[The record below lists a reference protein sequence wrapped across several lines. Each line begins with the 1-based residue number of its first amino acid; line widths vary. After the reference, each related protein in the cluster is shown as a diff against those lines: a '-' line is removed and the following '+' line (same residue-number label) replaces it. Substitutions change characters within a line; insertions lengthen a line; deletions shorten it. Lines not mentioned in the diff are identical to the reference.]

1 MQKSTIQI
9 ERKTVLFLLIIP
21 TTYKMQFGRLF
32 TFSVVLF
39 GYFMFLASGAAL
51 LPVKEVDALK
61 EIAKTLRKTNW
72 NFSEDPCGGGE
83 SSWKTLQPEKGFQ
96 NAVTCNCSYANNTI
110 CHVISIILRAQSLPG
125 ILPPE
130 LVKLPYLQEIDLTHN
145 YLNGTIPKE
154 WGSMQLVNISLV
166 GNRLSGV
173 LPIELANITTLKI
186 FQLDVNNVSG
196 VIPPEFGSMVSIERF
211 LLSSNNFTGPLPE
224 TLAKLTTLKDFR
236 ISDNHFTGKIPDFI
250 QNWTNL
256 DKIRIQASGLEGP
269 IPLGISLWTKISDLR
284 ISDLKGREASFPPL
298 SNMTKL
304 KILDIS
310 FNKLIGEIPSSF
322 NNMKKA
328 KFIYLTGNALTGP
341 VPESMVTSKC
351 NISGVFP
358 CLKSFPCPKKNSYS
372 FHINSGGE
380 VVADGNTKFEED
392 KNYGGPSNF
401 FLSSTHKWAFSS
413 TGNFMD
419 DHDDTDSYTF
429 TNTSE
434 LKMKDYQLYANARIS
449 PLSLTYY
456 GFCLGNGN
464 YTVSLHFA
472 EIIFTNDNTY
482 RSLGRRIFD
491 IFIQGKLVLKDF
503 NIEDEAG
510 GVGKAVIK
518 NFTAVVT
525 GNNTLEIRFY
535 WNGKGTTRIPLKGTY
550 GPLVSAISVTSDF
563 NPPLEDGKKI
573 SPGLVVG
580 IVLSVSS
587 LIVIVL
593 GILWCK
599 GCFGWKNEINED
611 LRGLDIQTGSF
622 TLRQIKAAT
631 NNFDADNKI
640 GEGGFGP
647 VYKGLLSDG
656 TIIAVKQLS
665 SKSKQGNREFVN
677 EIGMISALQH
687 PNLVRLYGCCIEGN
701 QLLLVYEYME
711 NNSLARALFGKF
723 SFVWGYMAPEYAMS
737 GYLTAKAD
745 VYSFGV
751 VALEIAL
758 VLQEKG
764 ELMDLVDP
772 RLESNYIKEEV
783 LGMINVALLC
793 TNSSPTLRPM
803 MSSVVS
809 MLEGQTAVQK
819 VASGSGIS
827 SDDMKFKAIRNQYQQ
842 ILDPSMNDSQT
853 QSMSMEAP
861 WTVSSTSASDLYPIN
876 PDSQYWKDRE

>member
-1 MQKSTIQI
+1 MRCI
-9 ERKTVLFLLIIP
+9 
-21 TTYKMQFGRLF
+21 F
-32 TFSVVLF
+32 TS
-39 GYFMFLASGAAL
+39 
-51 LPVKEVDALK
+51 
-61 EIAKTLRKTNW
+61 
-72 NFSEDPCGGGE
+72 
-83 SSWKTLQPEKGFQ
+83 
-96 NAVTCNCSYANNTI
+96 
-110 CHVISIILRAQSLPG
+110 
-125 ILPPE
+125 
-130 LVKLPYLQEIDLTHN
+130 
-145 YLNGTIPKE
+145 
-154 WGSMQLVNISLV
+154 
-166 GNRLSGV
+166 
-173 LPIELANITTLKI
+173 
-186 FQLDVNNVSG
+186 
-196 VIPPEFGSMVSIERF
+196 
-211 LLSSNNFTGPLPE
+211 
-224 TLAKLTTLKDFR
+224 
-236 ISDNHFTGKIPDFI
+236 
-250 QNWTNL
+250 
-256 DKIRIQASGLEGP
+256 
-269 IPLGISLWTKISDLR
+269 
-284 ISDLKGREASFPPL
+284 
-298 SNMTKL
+298 
-304 KILDIS
+304 
-310 FNKLIGEIPSSF
+310 
-322 NNMKKA
+322 
-328 KFIYLTGNALTGP
+328 YLTGNALTGP
-341 VPESMVTSKC
+341 VPERMLLTSKC
-351 NISGVFP
+351 NIDLSYNNFSLGSSRSPSCQQGNVNLFGSSSSGNNSSGVFP
-358 CLKSFPCPKKNSYS
+358 CLKSFQCPKKNSYS
-372 FHINSGGE
+372 FHINSGGRE
-380 VVADGNTKFEED
+380 VVANGSTTFEDDIES
-392 KNYGGPSNF
+392 GGASKF

-419 DHDDTDSYTF
+419 NNDDDTDIYIA
-429 TNTSE
+429 TNTSG
-434 LKMKDYQLYANARIS
+434 LTMKDYQLYMTARLS

-456 GFCLGNGN
+456 GFCLLNGN

-472 EIIFTNDNTY
+472 EIMFINDNTY

-491 IFIQGKLVLKDF
+491 IFIQGILVLKDF

-525 GNNTLEIRFY
+525 GNTLEIRFY
-535 WNGKGTTRIPLKGTY
+535 WNGKGTTGIPLKGTY

-573 SPGLVVG
+573 SPGLVAG

-599 GCFGWKNEINED
+599 GCFGWKNEINKD
-611 LRGLDIQTGSF
+611 LRGLDLQTGSF

-631 NNFDADNKI
+631 NNFDSDNKI

-711 NNSLARALFGKF
+711 NNSLARALFGYEESELKLDWPTRHKVCVGIARALVYLHEESRLKIVHRDIKATNVLLDKDLNAKISDF
-723 SFVWGYMAPEYAMS
+723 GLAKLDEDENSHISTRIGGTLGYMAPEYAMS

-751 VALEIAL
+751 VALEIVSGKSNTSYRAKEECLYILDWAL

-793 TNSSPTLRPM
+793 TNSSPTLRPT

-819 VASGSGIS
+819 VASDSCIA
-827 SDDMKFKAIRNQYQQ
+827 SDDKR
-842 ILDPSMNDSQT
+842 T
-853 QSMSMEAP
+853 QSMSMDAP
-861 WTVSSTSASDLYPIN
+861 WTGSSTSAHDLYPVN
-876 PDSQYWKDRE
+876 PDSQYWKDGE